1 MTQSKRPTRYRL
13 GFAILGIAL
22 SLASNALATDIYVA
36 PSGSD
41 SNDGSKQSPL
51 ATIAAA
57 QDALR
62 KSQTLGQKP
71 CTVTLAD
78 GVYYLPEALVFT
90 PEDSGS
96 ATFPVVYRAQNQARA
111 VLSGGLKLDLQWRPY
126 KNGIFQAQ
134 TPPDL
139 DIDQLFINSAN
150 QPMARYP
157 NYDAA
162 KKTDAYQGYAADA
175 FSKDRAANWD
185 DPVGG
190 YIHAM
195 HRSRWGG
202 YHYRITGKNT
212 KGEVTYEGGW
222 QNNRQMGMHKQ
233 QRMVEN
239 IFEELDA
246 PSEWFHDRGSNTL
259 YYLPEPTTDLAKAV
273 VEVVRLRHLVEIHG
287 DVKQPVANMDI
298 PDPGNKIPDLKLETP
313 ETVKPVQWIQFQGLR
328 FAGARRTFMDTRE
341 PLLQSDWAIYRG
353 GAVHLRGTESVT
365 IENCDFEELGGNAVF
380 VDGYN
385 RGTVIRGNLFKNNG
399 ASDVAIVGS
408 FAAVRSP
415 RFSYLT
421 MAHPLTS
428 VDREI
433 GPQTEEY
440 PADCLVE
447 DNLMTRCGRVEKQS
461 SGVNI
466 SMSSRITVRHNTI
479 FDTPR
484 AAINICDGT
493 WGGHV
498 IEWNDCFETVLET
511 HDHGAFNSWGRDRY
525 WHRAGPSGP
534 KQKDES
540 GKPLV
545 SYWIED
551 DANSPFWD
559 AHQTTTLRHNRMQC
573 DHGWDI
579 DLDDGSTNYEIYN
592 NLCLSG
598 GLKTREGYK
607 RIVRNNVILGKGF
620 TCNVPYP
627 KPTQDVFESNI
638 LWGKGYS
645 ASKPKLWG
653 GSRNK
658 SFMHSPGSK
667 EAASWVR
674 AQSRTQDD
682 ADSLYGDA
690 QFVDPSVGDF
700 SVADGSPALALGF
713 KNFPMEGFGVVSD
726 RLKALAKSPPILLP
740 DNVEPNKVAGKKKR
754 TVFGAEYKALDTQA
768 ELTATGMDSL
778 RGVLLVNVP
787 GESPMSRYGFE
798 SDDVVLKLDGK
809 KIASK
814 RFSKTIKGLSAGEH
828 RVTVWRGQQQKRF
841 EFKVAN

>member
-1 MTQSKRPTRYRL
+1 MMKIVRNS
-13 GFAILGIAL
+13 ICIAL
-22 SLASNALATDIYVA
+22 GCMALAAHALEIHVS
-36 PSGSD
+36 P
-41 SNDGSKQSPL
+41 DGLDTNPGTKEAPL
-51 ATIAAA
+51 ATVGAAR
-57 QDALR
+57 DVLR
-62 KSQTLGQKP
+62 SSNKLGKEP

-78 GVYYLPEALVFT
+78 GVYYLPETLVFA

-96 ATFPVVYRAQNQARA
+96 SAFPVVYRAENRGKA
-111 VLSGGLKLDLQWRPY
+111 VLSDGLKLDLDWKVY
-126 KNGIFQAQ
+126 KEGIYQAK
-134 TPPDL
+134 TPAGL
-139 DIDQLFINSAN
+139 DIDQLFVDGAN
-150 QPMARYP
+150 QRMARYP

-162 KKTDAYQGYAADA
+162 KKTEAYQGYAANA
-175 FSKDRAANWD
+175 FSKERAANWA
-185 DPVGG
+185 DPAGG

-212 KGEVTYEGGW
+212 SGEVTYEGGW
-222 QNNRQMGMHKQ
+222 QNNRQMGMHKS

-239 IFEELDA
+239 VFEELDA
-246 PSEWFHDRGSNTL
+246 AGEWFHDADANVL
-259 YYLPEPTTDLAKAV
+259 YYMPEASIDLEEAV
-273 VEVVRLRHLVEIHG
+273 IEVVRLRHLVNIYG
-287 DVKQPVANMDI
+287 DLKLPVASMAI
-298 PDPGNKIPDLKLETP
+298 PDPGNKISDLTLETP
-313 ETVKPVQWIQFQGLR
+313 ETMKPVQRIQLQGLR

-353 GAVHLRGTESVT
+353 GAVHLRGTEYIT

-385 RGTVIRGNLFKNNG
+385 RHSVIRGNLFKNNG
-399 ASDVAIVGS
+399 ATDVNFVGS

-415 RFSYLT
+415 RFGYQT
-421 MAHPLTS
+421 MPHPLES
-428 VDREI
+428 VDRKI
-433 GPQTEEY
+433 GPKTEEY

-525 WHRAGPSGP
+525 WHPAGPSGP
-534 KQKDES
+534 KHKDDD
-540 GKPLV
+540 GRPLI
-545 SYWIED
+545 SYWIEED
-551 DANSPFWD
+551 PSAPFWD
-559 AHQTTTLRHNRMQC
+559 AYQTTTLRHNRMQC

-607 RIVRNNVILGKGF
+607 RIVRNNIVLREGY

-638 LWGKGYS
+638 MWGGGYS

-653 GSRNK
+653 GARNEN
-658 SFMHSPGSK
+658 FMHNPSSEGAEP
-667 EAASWVR
+667 WV
-674 AQSRTQDD
+674 AGQAKTGDD
-682 ADSLYGDA
+682 AGSLYGNA
-690 QFVDPSVGDF
+690 RFLDPSAGDF
-700 SVADGSPALALGF
+700 LVANDSPALAVGF
-713 KNFPMEGFGVVSD
+713 KNFPMDGFGVFSE
-726 RLKALAKSPPILLP
+726 RLKAMSEEPPLLLP
-740 DNVEPNKVAGKKKR
+740 IFVEPNTVSKVTYSK
-754 TVFGAEYKALDTQA
+754 VLGAQFKFLDTQA

-778 RGVLLVNVP
+778 RGILLLAVP
-787 GESPMSRYGFE
+787 KFSAMANYGFE
-798 SDDVVLKLDGK
+798 SDDVVLEVDGTEVDPK
-809 KIASK
+809 AFANMMKAL
-814 RFSKTIKGLSAGEH
+814 RPGQH
-828 RVTVWRGQQQKRF
+828 RAAVWRGQQLHRF
-841 EFKVAN
+841 EFETGK

>member
-1 MTQSKRPTRYRL
+1 MKKSTSLICTL
-13 GFAILGIAL
+13 ACMSMAAHAL
-22 SLASNALATDIYVA
+22 ELYVGPAGADSNAGTKDAPFATV
-36 PSGSD
+36 
-41 SNDGSKQSPL
+41 
-51 ATIAAA
+51 AAA
-57 QDALR
+57 RDALR
-62 KSQTLGQKP
+62 ASGKLGEELS
-71 CTVTLAD
+71 TVTLAD
-78 GVYYLPEALVFT
+78 GVYYLPETLVFT

-96 ATFPVVYRAQNQARA
+96 EQYPVVYRAQNRGQA
-111 VLSGGLKLDLQWRPY
+111 VLSGGLKLELDWKPY
-126 KNGIFQAQ
+126 KGGIYQAK
-134 TPPDL
+134 PPAGL
-139 DIDQLFINSAN
+139 DIDQLIIDGTN
-150 QPMARYP
+150 QRMARYP

-162 KKTDAYQGYAADA
+162 KKTEAYQGYAADA
-175 FSKDRAANWD
+175 FSKQRAAKWD
-185 DPVGG
+185 DPSGG

-195 HRSRWGG
+195 HRARWGG
-202 YHYRITGKNT
+202 YHYRMTGKNA

-222 QNNRQMGMHKQ
+222 QNNRQMGMHKS

-239 IFEELDA
+239 LFEELDA
-246 PSEWFHDRGSNTL
+246 PGEWFHDAESNML
-259 YYLPEPTTDLAKAV
+259 YYQPEAGCDLNDAK
-273 VEVVRLRHLVEIHG
+273 VEVVRLRHLVELYG
-287 DVKQPVANMDI
+287 DLKQPVASMKI
-298 PDPGNKIPDLKLETP
+298 PDPGNKIPGLELEKP
-313 ETVKPVQWIQFQGLR
+313 ETAKPVQWIKLQGLR

-353 GAVHLRGTESVT
+353 GAVHLRGTEHIV

-385 RGTVIRGNLFKNNG
+385 RKTVIRGNLFKNNG
-399 ASDVAIVGS
+399 ASDVNFVGS

-421 MAHPLTS
+421 MPHPLES

-433 GPQTEEY
+433 GPKTEEY

-461 SGVNI
+461 AGVNI
-466 SMSSRITVRHNTI
+466 SMSSRINVRHNTV

-511 HDHGAFNSWGRDRY
+511 HDHGAFNSWGRDRF
-525 WHRAGPSGP
+525 WHQAGPSGP
-534 KQKDES
+534 KHKDKS
-540 GKPLV
+540 GKPLI
-545 SYWIED
+545 SHWID
-551 DANSPFWD
+551 DDPNSPFWD
-559 AHQTTTLRHNRMQC
+559 AYQTSTLRHNRMQC

-607 RIVRNNVILGKGF
+607 RIVRNNIILREGY

-638 LWGKGYS
+638 FWGTGYS

-658 SFMHSPGSK
+658 SFMHNPASEAVEHWIAGHSK
-667 EAASWVR
+667 
-674 AQSRTQDD
+674 TGDD
-682 ADSLYGDA
+682 AESLYGNV
-690 QFVDPSVGDF
+690 QFVNPAAGDF
-700 SVADGSPALALGF
+700 SVVAGSPALSVGF
-713 KNFPMEGFGVVSD
+713 ENFPMEGFGVTSD
-726 RLKALAKSPPILLP
+726 RLKAMAEEPRIILPI
-740 DNVEPNKVAGKKKR
+740 NVEANKASKVRYAKVMGTQFKP
-754 TVFGAEYKALDTQA
+754 LDTQA

-778 RGVLLVNVP
+778 RGVLLINVP
-787 GESPMSRYGFE
+787 KFTGMAKYGFE
-798 SDDVVLKLDGK
+798 SDDVVLEIDGK
-809 KIASK
+809 KVVSK
-814 RFSKTIKGLSAGEH
+814 NFVKTMQGLSAGRH
-828 RVTVWRGQQQKRF
+828 KVSVWRGQQLHPF
-841 EFKVAN
+841 EFETEKK

>member
-1 MTQSKRPTRYRL
+1 MFGML
-13 GFAILGIAL
+13 AL
-22 SLASNALATDIYVA
+22 VSNAMAAEIHVA
-36 PSGSD
+36 PDGSD
-41 SNDGSKQSPL
+41 SNDGSKHAPL

-57 QDALR
+57 RDALR
-62 KSQTLGQKP
+62 VSRKLGKET

-78 GVYYLPEALVFT
+78 GIYYLPETLVLT

-96 ATFPVVYRAQNQARA
+96 EKHPVFYRAENRGGA
-111 VLSGGLKLDLQWRPY
+111 VLSGGLKLDLDWRPY
-126 KNGIFQAQ
+126 RNGIFQAK
-134 TPPDL
+134 TPADL
-139 DIDQLFINSAN
+139 DIDQLFIDGIN

-175 FSKDRAANWD
+175 FSKQHAANWS
-185 DPVGG
+185 DPSGG

-202 YHYRITGKNT
+202 YHYLITGKNA

-222 QNNRQMGMHKQ
+222 QNNRQMGMHAS

-239 IFEELDA
+239 VFEELDT
-246 PSEWFHDRGSNTL
+246 PGEWFHDADSSTL
-259 YYLPEPTTDLAKAV
+259 YYLPAASTDLATAV
-273 VEVVRLRHLVEIHG
+273 VEVVRLRHLVEIYG
-287 DVKQPVANMDI
+287 DQKQPVATIRI
-298 PDPGNKIPDLKLETP
+298 PGPGNQIPDLMLEMP
-313 ETVKPVQWIQFQGLR
+313 ETVKAVQWIELEGLR
-328 FAGARRTFMDTRE
+328 FRGARRTFMDTRE

-353 GAVHLRGTESVT
+353 GAVHLRGTEHIV

-385 RGTVIRGNLFKNNG
+385 RHAVIRGNLFKNNG
-399 ASDVAIVGS
+399 ASDVNFVGS

-421 MAHPLTS
+421 MPHPLDS

-433 GPQTEEY
+433 GPKTDEY

-447 DNLMTRCGRVEKQS
+447 DNLMMRCGRIEKQS
-461 SGVNI
+461 AGVNV
-466 SMSSRITVRHNTI
+466 SMSSRIKVRHNTV

-525 WHRAGPSGP
+525 WHQAGPSGP
-534 KQKDES
+534 KHKDKS
-540 GKPLV
+540 GKPLI

-551 DANSPFWD
+551 DPNSPFWD
-559 AHQTTTLRHNRMQC
+559 AYQTTTLRHNRMQC

-592 NLCLSG
+592 NVCLSG

-607 RIVRNNVILGKGF
+607 RIVGNNVVLGKGY

-627 KPTQDVFESNI
+627 KPTLDVFEYNI
-638 LWGKGYS
+638 LWGEGYS
-645 ASKPKLWG
+645 ASNSKLWG

-658 SFMHSPGSK
+658 NLMHNPASEG
-667 EAASWVR
+667 AAPWVR
-674 AQSRTQDD
+674 AQIRTGDD
-682 ADSLYGDA
+682 SDSLYGNA
-690 QFVDPSVGDF
+690 QFVNPGAGDF
-700 SVADGSPALALGF
+700 SVADDSPALALGF
-713 KNFPMEGFGVVSD
+713 KNFPMKGFGVVSA
-726 RLKALAKSPPILLP
+726 RLKAMVDEPPIVLP
-740 DNVEPNKVAGKKKR
+740 GHVDNNEAAVRTNLKVL
-754 TVFGAEYKALDTQA
+754 GAEYKSLDTQA

-778 RGVLLVNVP
+778 RGVLLVDV
-787 GESPMSRYGFE
+787 ETSSLMAQYGFE
-798 SDDVVLKLDGK
+798 SDDVVLEIDGQRV
-809 KIASK
+809 AHT
-814 RFSKTIKGLSAGEH
+814 RFARTIKRLSEGKHQVA
-828 RVTVWRGQQQKRF
+828 VWRGQQLHRF
-841 EFKVAN
+841 EFKVGKISP